1 MTAFPHVQPLSRFR
15 RSLYFLGLLAIF
27 VIALPFL
34 YLYATGYR
42 FDGGTTLVSTG
53 GLYVAVEHSGT
64 EIYINGELIRETGAF
79 RRAFYVQDL
88 DPGMYTIA
96 VAREGHHAWEKSLEV
111 FPQIVTE
118 ARAFNIPRDVGLV
131 PIPKVLDSDVSQGT
145 TTSVANPLYEEIVE
159 VFAATTTVAELR
171 AASSLPET
179 ILPDDEVAT
188 TTRESG
194 GMQLSREEDGV
205 VASWTRSSESVPFYF
220 CMPHGACVD
229 EILVGPPDKVIE
241 YFDFLPG
248 DNSLVL
254 LDMEDGVYVSE
265 IDPRDV
271 QNIQPLFLG
280 EAVDARV
287 IDGAIYLKEG
297 TALFEVTL

>member
-27 VIALPFL
+27 IIALPFL

-42 FDGGTTLVSTG
+42 FDDGATLVSTG

-64 EIYINGELIRETGAF
+64 EIYVNDELIRETGAF

-88 DPGMYTIA
+88 DPGIYTIA
-96 VAREGHHAWEKSLEV
+96 VKRNGNHTWQKDLEV

-118 ARAFNIPRDVGLV
+118 ARAFNLPREITRT
-131 PIPKVLDSDVSQGT
+131 PIPQTLDGPIVEGT
-145 TTSVANPLYEEIVE
+145 TTPIENPLYEEIVTA
-159 VFAATTTVAELR
+159 FDASTTAELSAVSASAVSR
-171 AASSLPET
+171 A
-179 ILPDDEVAT
+179 VGT

-194 GMQLSREEDGV
+194 GMQLSRTQTEV
-205 VASWTRSSESVPFYF
+205 IASWTRSPESVPFYF
-220 CMPHGACVD
+220 CMPHGACVN
-229 EILVGPPDKVIE
+229 EIAVGPDNIVNVE

-254 LDMEDGVYVSE
+254 LDLVDGVYVSE
-265 IDPRDV
+265 IDPRDT
-271 QNIQPLFLG
+271 QNVQPLSLG

-287 IDGAIYLKEG
+287 VDGVIYLKEG
-297 TALFEVTL
+297 SDIFEVTL